1 VNGWLVQLT
10 GKNYNNIMIVAPI
23 FMVVAL
29 ALMLGV
35 KRGEAVMAEA
45 VAAGD

>member
-1 VNGWLVQLT
+1 MQLT
-10 GKNYNNIMIVAPI
+10 GKNYNNIIIVAPI

-45 VAAGD
+45 AAAGD